1 MTLVEAFDLI
11 ASSEQLER
19 RIDAAAAELSF
30 IPGLADEKG
39 WLVVAQALVRKAR
52 GDVPPDAILRA
63 LRLPELEAMRIEH
76 GRMLQNA
83 AVDALE
89 KLHGG
94 ITHAGGPRSPLLEA
108 LYYKL
113 KIPALR
119 KCDHVE
125 FAAFWSDF
133 QSRLASSYP
142 KRMLANE
149 DYQVV
154 LPTVDELRAAVTVY
168 LGIFKNEPL
177 EESEADTLRAN
188 LERAAAALEIP
199 FRQARLLAQAALA
212 PMKELLDASGLTPKK
227 KKRGEPDED
236 THALLENDPPDPNEP
251 TADEQDELDAVHGT
265 ATVANT

>member
-11 ASSEQLER
+11 ANSEQLALR
-19 RIDAAAAELSF
+19 LDAAAAELSF

-39 WLVVAQALVRKAR
+39 WLAIAQARVQKAR

-63 LRLPELEAMRIEH
+63 LRLPELEAMRSEH

-119 KCDHVE
+119 KCDHIE

-133 QSRLASSYP
+133 QNRIAASYP
-142 KRMLANE
+142 ERMRANE
-149 DYQVV
+149 DYQLV
-154 LPTVDELRAAVTVY
+154 LPTVDELRAAVATY
-168 LGIFKNEPL
+168 LGVFKSEPL
-177 EESEADTLRAN
+177 EESEADTLRRN
-188 LERAAAALEIP
+188 LETAASALEIP

-212 PMKELLDASGLTPKK
+212 PMKELLDGSGLVSKK
-227 KKRGEPDED
+227 KKRGEDED
-236 THALLENDPPDPNEP
+236 THPLLETDPPDPNAP
-251 TADEQDELDAVHGT
+251 TPDEQDELAVVHGT
-265 ATVANT
+265 VTDN

>member
-1 MTLVEAFDLI
+1 MTTSLVEAFDLI
-11 ASSEQLER
+11 ANSEQLER
-19 RIDAAAAELSF
+19 RLENAAFELALV
-30 IPGLADEKG
+30 PGLADEKG
-39 WLVVAQALVRKAR
+39 WLALAQARVQKAR
-52 GDVPPDAILRA
+52 GAVPPEALLRA
-63 LRLPELEAMRIEH
+63 LRLPELEAMRSEH
-76 GRMLQNA
+76 GRILQNA

-94 ITHAGGPRSPLLEA
+94 ITLAGGPRSPLLEA

-133 QSRLASSYP
+133 QNRMASSYP

-154 LPTVDELRAAVTVY
+154 LPTVDQLRAAVATY
-168 LGIFKNEPL
+168 LGIFKSEPL
-177 EESEADTLRAN
+177 EETEAEALRSN
-188 LERAAAALEIP
+188 LESAAAALEIP

-212 PMKELLDASGLTPKK
+212 PVKDLLDASGLVTKK
-227 KKRGEPDED
+227 KKRGEDED
-236 THALLENDPPDPNEP
+236 THPLLENDPIDPDQP
-251 TADEQDELDAVHGT
+251 TADEQEELDAVHGT
-265 ATVANT
+265 AAGS

>member
-1 MTLVEAFDLI
+1 MTLAEAFDLV
-11 ASSEQLER
+11 ANSEQLALRLE
-19 RIDAAAAELSF
+19 AAASELSF
-30 IPGLADEKG
+30 IPGLADEKA
-39 WLVVAQALVRKAR
+39 WLAIAQARVQKAR
-52 GDVPPDAILRA
+52 GDVPPNALLRA
-63 LRLPELEAMRIEH
+63 LRLPELESMRTEH

-133 QSRLASSYP
+133 QNRMASSYP

-154 LPTVDELRAAVTVY
+154 LPTVDELRAAVATY
-168 LGIFKNEPL
+168 LGIFKSEPL
-177 EESEADTLRAN
+177 EEAEADALRSN
-188 LERAAAALEIP
+188 LERAAAGLEIP

-212 PMKELLDASGLTPKK
+212 PMKELLDGSGLVPKK
-227 KKRGEPDED
+227 KKRGEDED
-236 THALLENDPPDPNEP
+236 THPLLEHDPPDPDAP
-251 TADEQDELDAVHGT
+251 TADEQEELDAVHATLTT
-265 ATVANT
+265 AEG